1 MLSGNICSAI
11 QQGHFYVVVE
21 STASLPAPDL
31 EGPPPIAVNGGGK
44 DEPRVWRVFGSLLG
58 GFLIKRIVTLVKKIP
73 HHCSVSD
80 INNNTN
86 GS

>member
-1 MLSGNICSAI
+1 MFSNSTRTFQCSGGVYCSF
-11 QQGHFYVVVE
+11 Q
-21 STASLPAPDL
+21 APEL

-80 INNNTN
+80 IDNNTN